1 MLIRYS
7 RWDGSQQLVELDADD
22 LMDAMADD
30 LLADGDM
37 ARAVQRLFRWG
48 TRGREGRRI
57 DGLRDLLERLR
68 QQREAQLE
76 RRGMDSLM
84 QDLQERIENI
94 KQTERDGI
102 EKRVEAGRERAEQ
115 DPGNESLQQM
125 LE

>member
-48 TRGREGRRI
+48 TQDREGRRI
-57 DGLRDLLERLR
+57 DGLRHLLERLR
-68 QQREAQLE
+68 QQRKDQLE
-76 RRGMDSLM
+76 RHDMDSLM
-84 QDLQERIENI
+84 QDLQERLDN
-94 KQTERDGI
+94 
-102 EKRVEAGRERAEQ
+102 RVNQRA
-115 DPGNESLQQM
+115 P
-125 LE
+125 